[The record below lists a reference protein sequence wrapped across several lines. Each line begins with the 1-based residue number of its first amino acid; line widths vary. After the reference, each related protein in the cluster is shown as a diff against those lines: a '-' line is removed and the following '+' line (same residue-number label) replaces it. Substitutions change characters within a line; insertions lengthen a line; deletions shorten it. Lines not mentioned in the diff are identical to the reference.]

1 MSSEFVGIG
10 FNHSFR
16 LLGISYGKTALVK
29 PASTVNYIDAVT
41 FPMAKHLHA
50 MCRFLRVK
58 SHDTSLDISRKKQFH
73 YLNSVLTSSGTSRT
87 RIHRIFPGTFS
98 ILVYDDKYIV
108 LKPSLAASATLR
120 SA

>member
-1 MSSEFVGIG
+1 MLSEHRDNRVHTYFRRFLQKPVVPGTVLRRADSHLKTIRMSSEFIGIG

-58 SHDTSLDISRKKQFH
+58 SHDTSLDI
-73 YLNSVLTSSGTSRT
+73 
-87 RIHRIFPGTFS
+87 P
-98 ILVYDDKYIV
+98 
-108 LKPSLAASATLR
+108 
-120 SA
+120 